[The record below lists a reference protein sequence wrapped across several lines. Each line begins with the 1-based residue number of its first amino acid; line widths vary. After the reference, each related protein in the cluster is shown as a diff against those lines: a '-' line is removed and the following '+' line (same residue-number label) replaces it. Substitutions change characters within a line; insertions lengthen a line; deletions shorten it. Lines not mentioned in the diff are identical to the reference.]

1 MKALMNSWHL
11 KDENNA
17 IYEGPEPPRK
27 IYLVSDLGSTFGT
40 TGRGWTH
47 ATSKD
52 NLKSYS
58 HSRFISKSTPQF
70 VDFAA
75 PSRPTL
81 IFLFSSFGEF
91 FSRLRVR
98 CTDKHIPIAAAKT
111 LGALLGEL

>member
-1 MKALMNSWHL
+1 MMALMNSWDL

-40 TGRGWTH
+40 TGRGWTD
-47 ATSKD
+47 ATSKG

-70 VDFAA
+70 VDFA
-75 PSRPTL
+75 SRSRLTL
-81 IFLFSSFGEF
+81 LFSCMSFGEF
-91 FSRLRVR
+91 
-98 CTDKHIPIAAAKT
+98 
-111 LGALLGEL
+111 LLTFNMGVNVHH